1 MNNSQLK
8 FNKIIYSPL
17 LFFFLVLCIIIT
29 TDRTAI
35 ASTPLSHPKFFLS
48 CRVIAGICQGDIR
61 CLEEMSTRFTNCYLE
76 SLLVS
81 CRVIAGICQGD
92 IRCLEEMSTRFTNC
106 YLESLLERGGDAFGR
121 ELEFDDGPIVR
132 KRVPD
137 KRAPAFKLM
146 KVLMMKDRI
155 PVGRR

>member
-1 MNNSQLK
+1 MNSLLK

-29 TDRTAI
+29 TDRTVI
-35 ASTPLSHPKFFLS
+35 ASTPLSHPKFFL
-48 CRVIAGICQGDIR
+48 
-61 CLEEMSTRFTNCYLE
+61 
-76 SLLVS
+76 S

-146 KVLMMKDRI
+146 KVLMMKDRVSFEAHI
-155 PVGRR
+155 RKIKTNTYTRL

>member
-1 MNNSQLK
+1 MNTCQ
-8 FNKIIYSPL
+8 FINKIISSPL
-17 LFFFLVLCIIIT
+17 LFCFLVLCIIAG
-29 TDRTAI
+29 DRTAT

-61 CLEEMSTRFTNCYLE
+61 CLEEMGTRFP
-76 SLLVS
+76 
-81 CRVIAGICQGD
+81 
-92 IRCLEEMSTRFTNC
+92 NC
-106 YLESLLERGGDAFGR
+106 YLESLLERGSDIFAR
-121 ELEFDDGPIVR
+121 ELEFDEGPNER
-132 KRVPD
+132 QRVPD